1 MFLPAKANH
10 QLIGACHHNS
20 LQKRPLFVIAFILKC
35 YCDMI
40 LPTKSFNLDLKTKHY
55 STYDKIHTNFDFS
68 QTNKVTRK
76 LWTSA
81 NFYPS

>member
-1 MFLPAKANH
+1 MSSGFRFMLRKSHRYSVHIHVLKNVFLTKANH

-40 LPTKSFNLDLKTKHY
+40 LQTKSCNLDVKTKH
-55 STYDKIHTNFDFS
+55 
-68 QTNKVTRK
+68 
-76 LWTSA
+76 
-81 NFYPS
+81 